1 MKMNKKIY
9 VGFDST
15 VDKVFLFN
23 NIIELSEMK
32 KGKVISKLI
41 GKAIRYLKR
50 NEDVEIPIDNFKY
63 KDELEKVMEPYEKII
78 SLGGNAAI
86 ESSTFHSL
94 GMNVEFSGA
103 ISKSSIKELK
113 HKNPSNVADFIKTL
127 SKTSYFTNAKPTSFI
142 IQILGN
148 SSRVILCNGEGRR
161 YDYIKKVM
169 VRIPRLVIPNSY
181 FSIVGWNVLFPD
193 GLNNIQENEIKLFL
207 EKLKR
212 KNIKLFADL
221 GSFEKRYPGKL
232 KRLYKLLLGNFDI
245 LSMNEYEYKTFLK
258 IMNEKIENIF
268 AKSNLSVIHV
278 HSSSYQWSLSKTKEI
293 SDMMYEAQKLSEA
306 AGTFRIENMKYP
318 KMKNLKDILS
328 RKSIKKKINK
338 RRNFYYLKTETI
350 KPRKILSTVGA
361 GDVSFATLISSLFK
375 QNF

>member
-221 GSFEKRYPGKL
+221 GSFEERYPGKL